1 MSSAPDLPPAPQRLA
16 VDYIHAPGPQA
27 LLGMPETLAVFG
39 FGALA
44 PSSPLPAR
52 AALAAA

>member
-27 LLGMPETLAVFG
+27 LLGMSETLAV
-39 FGALA
+39 
-44 PSSPLPAR
+44 
-52 AALAAA
+52 